1 MGLKIQLIIFIF
13 TAVFLTACTS
23 NPKESE
29 VFNPDSDLE
38 DNYVWLEG
46 KVEMWSFEE
55 KDEMNY
61 VLVKPNEN
69 SVDEYRSMIISF
81 DKDVKITKNKK
92 TISIDDFASISDN
105 SEVKFASYMDEN
117 VGAELRTGVV
127 TDIILLEE

>member
-1 MGLKIQLIIFIF
+1 MGKKIKLIIFIF
-13 TAVFLTACTS
+13 TAVLLTACTS
-23 NPKESE
+23 NPKDSE
-29 VFNPDSDLE
+29 VFNPNTDSE
-38 DNYVWLEG
+38 DNYVWMEG
-46 KVEMWSFEE
+46 TVKMWSFEE
-55 KDEMNY
+55 KDEMYY

-92 TISIDDFASISDN
+92 TISIDDFQKNHDESDL
-105 SEVKFASYMDEN
+105 KFATYMDEK